1 MQILYN
7 SFFIHLL
14 LVEFITSLNSTNI
27 ILNTNIMSKA
37 DTVSTDILIIGGG
50 PSGLA
55 TSIHLADALK
65 QKGLNHRILLI
76 EKGSSIG
83 SHILS
88 GAVIKADI
96 FKSLLPDVDF
106 SEIPFNAKVT
116 TDSTVLLSKNNS
128 FKLPIHV
135 PYMNNIGN
143 YTASLGQ
150 ICRFLAKKAEEKGVE
165 IYTGFSVSEI
175 LYENDRVIGAKTI
188 DTGIDHHGNQ
198 LENFQPGTRIEAKLT
213 IFAEGTRGSLAKQ
226 LIKKYDLEKDKNVQV
241 YSLGVKELWSVPEGN
256 IKAGEVYHTMGY
268 PLNMKELGGGFIYG
282 LNDNKVAVGL
292 VVGLEYEDPTFDTH
306 DAFQVWKTTPFVSKF
321 LRGGK
326 MIEYGA
332 KTLPEGGYYSI
343 PKLYTDN
350 ALIVGDSAGLVAMPA
365 LKGVHL
371 AIASGILAAKTAAEA
386 LSRNDFSEKTLS
398 AYETSV
404 QNSIIYQ
411 DLYPVR
417 NFRQGFSKG
426 LIVGAMHFGTQLITG
441 GAGFCGRLK
450 SHPDKDAT
458 KTLAEFKGRLFKE
471 RFKGKLEFD
480 KVLTFDKATDVFH
493 SGVAHDEQQIPH
505 VKINN
510 PESFQTIN
518 IKQYGA
524 PCQFFCSSEVYEL
537 HTDKNGHQEL
547 RIHAENCMHCK
558 TCDIKTP
565 GDGITWSVPNGG
577 NGPEFQ
583 NM

>member
-1 MQILYN
+1 MSN
-7 SFFIHLL
+7 
-14 LVEFITSLNSTNI
+14 VE
-27 ILNTNIMSKA
+27 
-37 DTVSTDILIIGGG
+37 TVSTDILIIGGG

-55 TSIHLADALK
+55 TSIHLADTLK
-65 QKGLNHRILLI
+65 QKGLNKRILLI

-83 SHILS
+83 SHIIS
-88 GAVIKADI
+88 GAVIKADV
-96 FKSLLPDVDF
+96 FKTLLPDVDF
-106 SEIPFNAKVT
+106 SEIPFNAKVA
-116 TDSTVLLSKNNS
+116 TDSTVLLSENGS
-128 FKLPIHV
+128 FKLPVHA
-135 PYMNNIGN
+135 PYMSNAGN

-150 ICRFLAKKAEEKGVE
+150 VCRFLATKAEEKGVE

-175 LYENDRVIGAKTI
+175 LYKDGKVIGAKTI
-188 DTGIDHHGNQ
+188 DTGVDHHGHEM
-198 LENFQPGTRIEAKLT
+198 ENFQPGTCIEASLT

-226 LIKKYDLEKDKNVQV
+226 LIAKYDLEKDKNCQI

-256 IKAGEVYHTMGY
+256 IKPGEVYHTMGY
-268 PLNMKELGGGFIYG
+268 PLNLKEFGGGFVYG
-282 LNDNKVAVGL
+282 LKDNKVAVGL
-292 VVGLEYEDPTFDTH
+292 VVGLEYEDPTFDAHT
-306 DAFQVWKTTPFVSKF
+306 AFQAWKTNPFIAKY
-321 LRGGK
+321 LKGGK
-326 MIEYGA
+326 LVEYGA
-332 KTLPEGGYYSI
+332 KTLPEGGWYSI

-350 ALIVGDSAGLVAMPA
+350 AMIVGDSAGLVAMPA

-371 AIASGILAAKTAAEA
+371 AITSGMLAAKTAAEA
-386 LSRNDFSEKTLS
+386 LNKNDFSEKMLS
-398 AYETSV
+398 GYEASIKDSV
-404 QNSIIYQ
+404 IYK

-426 LIVGAMHFGTQLITG
+426 LIIGGLHFATQLITG

-458 KTLAEFKGRLFKE
+458 KTLAEFKGKPFKE
-471 RFKGKLEFD
+471 RFKNKLDFD
-480 KVLTFDKATDVFH
+480 KVLTFDKATDVYF
-493 SGVAHDEQQIPH
+493 SGVNHDEQQVAH

-510 PESFQTIN
+510 PESFAAIN

-577 NGPEFQ
+577 NGPDFQ

>member
-1 MQILYN
+1 
-7 SFFIHLL
+7 
-14 LVEFITSLNSTNI
+14 
-27 ILNTNIMSKA
+27 MSNA
-37 DTVSTDILIIGGG
+37 DTVSTHILIIGGG

-55 TSIHLADALK
+55 TSIHLADILK
-65 QKGLNHRILLI
+65 QKGLNRRILLI

-88 GAVIKADI
+88 GAVIKTDV

-106 SEIPFNAKVT
+106 SEIPFNARVA
-116 TDSTVLLSKNNS
+116 TDATVLLSENGS
-128 FKLPIHV
+128 FKLPFHV
-135 PYMNNIGN
+135 PYMSNKGN

-150 ICRFLAKKAEEKGVE
+150 VCRFLAKKAEEKGVE
-165 IYTGFSVSEI
+165 IYPGFSIDEI
-175 LYENDRVIGAKTI
+175 LYKDGKVIGAKTI
-188 DTGIDHHGNQ
+188 DTGVDHEGNQ

-213 IFAEGTRGSLAKQ
+213 IFAEGTRGSLAKK
-226 LIKKYDLEKDKNVQV
+226 LIQKYDLEKNKNCQI

-256 IKAGEVYHTMGY
+256 IEPGEVYHTMGY
-268 PLNMKELGGGFIYG
+268 PLNMKEFGGGFVYG

-306 DAFQVWKTTPFVSKF
+306 DAFQAWKTNPFISKF
-321 LRGGK
+321 LKGGK
-326 MIEYGA
+326 LVEYGA
-332 KTLPEGGYYSI
+332 KTLPEGGWYSI

-371 AIASGILAAKTAAEA
+371 AVTSGMLAAKTAAEA
-386 LSRNDFSEKTLS
+386 LDKNDFSEKILS
-398 AYETSV
+398 SYETSIKG
-404 QNSIIYQ
+404 SLIYN

-426 LIVGAMHFGTQLITG
+426 LIIGALNFGTLLITG
-441 GAGFCGRLK
+441 GAGFFGRLK

-458 KTLAEFKGRLFKE
+458 KTLAEFKGKPFKE

-480 KVLTFDKATDVFH
+480 KVLTFDKVTDVYF
-493 SGVAHDEQQIPH
+493 SGVNHDEHQVPH
-505 VKINN
+505 VKVNN
-510 PESFQTIN
+510 PESFVTIN
-518 IKQYGA
+518 IEQYGA

-537 HTDKNGHQEL
+537 HTDKNGHQDL

-577 NGPEFQ
+577 NGPDFQ

>member
-1 MQILYN
+1 M
-7 SFFIHLL
+7 
-14 LVEFITSLNSTNI
+14 TN
-27 ILNTNIMSKA
+27 A
-37 DTVSTDILIIGGG
+37 DTVLTDILIIGGG

-55 TSIHLADALK
+55 ASIHLADTLK
-65 QKGLNHRILLI
+65 EKRLTHRILLI

-88 GAVIKADI
+88 GAVIKADV
-96 FKSLLPDVDF
+96 FKSLLPGVDF
-106 SEIPFNAKVT
+106 SEIPLNSIVT
-116 TDSTVLLSKNNS
+116 SDKTVLLSENGS
-128 FKLPIHV
+128 FTLPIHV
-135 PYMNNIGN
+135 PYMNNSGN
-143 YTASLGQ
+143 YTASLSQ
-150 ICRFLAKKAEEKGVE
+150 VCRYLAKVAEEKGVE

-175 LYENDRVIGAKTI
+175 LYNDGKVIGAKTI
-188 DTGIDHHGNQ
+188 DTGVDHNGNK
-198 LENFQPGTRIEAKLT
+198 LENFQPGSRIEAKLT

-226 LIKKYDLEKDKNVQV
+226 LIKKYDLEKGKNCQV

-256 IKAGEVYHTMGY
+256 IKPGEVYHTMGY
-268 PLNMKELGGGFIYG
+268 PLNLKEFGGGFVYG

-292 VVGLEYEDPTFDTH
+292 VIGLDYEDPTFDAH
-306 DAFQVWKTTPFVSKF
+306 DAFQAWKTNPFISKF
-321 LRGGK
+321 LKGGK
-326 MIEYGA
+326 MVEYGA

-350 ALIVGDSAGLVAMPA
+350 ALIVGDSAGLLAMPA

-371 AIASGILAAKTAAEA
+371 AITSGMLAAKTAAFA
-386 LSRNDFSEKTLS
+386 LSKNDFSENVLS
-398 AYETSV
+398 QYESLINESV
-404 QNSIIYQ
+404 IYK

-426 LIVGAMHFGTQLITG
+426 LILGALHFGTQLITG
-441 GAGFCGRLK
+441 GAGFFGRLNAR
-450 SHPDKDAT
+450 PDSETT
-458 KTLAEFKGRLFKE
+458 KTLSEFKGKPFKE

-480 KVLTFDKATDVFH
+480 KVLTFDKATDIYH
-493 SGVAHDEQQIPH
+493 SGVAHDEKQVPH
-505 VKINN
+505 VRINN
-510 PESFQTIN
+510 PESFKTIN

-524 PCQFFCSSEVYEL
+524 MEQFFCSSEVYEL

-547 RIHAENCMHCK
+547 RIHFENCMHCK

-577 NGPEFQ
+577 NGPDFQ